1 MVHTSCET
9 FTGLSSIYKMVN
21 TKYLFG
27 FKPFKKDNLYEHCF
41 NHHLLHIQLRG
52 RYSRASQETGVQQW
66 GATQN

>member
-1 MVHTSCET
+1 
-9 FTGLSSIYKMVN
+9 MVN